1 MQSFQNALM
10 IHLDYDENL
19 DTVEETLIISVP
31 SGAFL
36 ANFKA
41 TLKFFFVKQYENLK
55 IGATDLVV
63 FVRNKIKDNIS

>member
-1 MQSFQNALM
+1 MQSFKNALM

-36 ANFKA
+36 ANFKGHSNFS
-41 TLKFFFVKQYENLK
+41 L
-55 IGATDLVV
+55 
-63 FVRNKIKDNIS
+63 